1 MTKLSKNFD
10 KTSRSFTAT
19 LITILLLV
27 SFFVTTIIMPSS
39 HGSLPEA
46 ALAKANEIKNS
57 PIKELDIKSTYAILI
72 DADSGN
78 VLYDQGSDEQIY
90 PASTTKI
97 LTAIVALE
105 NSDLD
110 DVITVSENALKGQE
124 NGGTHIGLEAGEKL
138 TMNDALYGMMLE
150 SANDC
155 AIAIAEYIGGSEDGF
170 AELLNEK
177 AKELGLKDSHF
188 VTSNGFFHE
197 DHYTTARDLA
207 TLTQYA
213 IKNEDFLKIFSA
225 YKYTLAPTNK
235 RSEPLD
241 IYTTHA
247 LAKYK
252 SMAYDAFVGGK
263 TGYIEESKINLVSL
277 AEKNN
282 IRLICVTA
290 KCGVRTEAFNDSKKL
305 FEAGFNNYK
314 SVEVKPDSS
323 SPSLEKML
331 KKNGYVIKRSS
342 IGSEEIS
349 AVIPNSANAADVTFE
364 LVEEENSFPIKKGAL
379 TATINAV
386 YDGDVVGSI
395 QATADKDMSLAGFII
410 TLALKIIACIFIVL
424 LVLILVLR
432 VVFTIKRKRRKRI

>member
-1 MTKLSKNFD
+1 MTKLSKNSD
-10 KTSRSFTAT
+10 KTSRSLIAT
-19 LITILLLV
+19 IITLLLLV
-27 SFFVTTIIMPSS
+27 SFFVTTTIMA
-39 HGSLPEA
+39 GANNSLPGV
-46 ALAKANEIKNS
+46 ALAKTNEIKNS
-57 PIKELDIKSTYAILI
+57 PIKDLDIKSTYAILI

-78 VLYDQGSDEQIY
+78 VLYDQGSDEKIY

-110 DVITVSENALKGQE
+110 EVITVSENALKGQE
-124 NGGTHIGLEAGEKL
+124 NGGTHIGLEAGEQL
-138 TMNDALYGMMLE
+138 TMEDALYGMMLE

-155 AIAIAEYIGGSEDGF
+155 AIAIAEHVGGSEEGF
-170 AELLNEK
+170 AKLLNKK
-177 AKELGLKDSHF
+177 AEELGLENSHF
-188 VTSNGFFHE
+188 VTPNGFFHE

-252 SMAYDAFVGGK
+252 SMAYEPFVGGK
-263 TGYIEESKINLVSL
+263 TGYIEESKTNIVSL

-282 IRLICVTA
+282 IRLISVTA
-290 KCGVRTEAFNDSKKL
+290 KCDVRTEAFADSKKL
-305 FEAGFNNYK
+305 LEAGFNNYK
-314 SVEVKPDSS
+314 SVEVKPGSS
-323 SPSLEKML
+323 SLSFEKML
-331 KKNGYVIKRSS
+331 KKGGYVLKRSS
-342 IGSEEIS
+342 ISDDKIT
-349 AVIPNSANAADVTFE
+349 AVIPNDADASDITFE
-364 LVEEENSFPIKKGAL
+364 LVKEENSFPVKKGAL
-379 TATINAV
+379 TATINAI

-395 QATADKDMSLAGFII
+395 SATADKDMSLAGFII
-410 TLALKIIACIFIVL
+410 IMALKIIACIFIA
-424 LVLILVLR
+424 LVVIILVLR
-432 VVFTIKRKRRKRI
+432 VIFTIKRKKR